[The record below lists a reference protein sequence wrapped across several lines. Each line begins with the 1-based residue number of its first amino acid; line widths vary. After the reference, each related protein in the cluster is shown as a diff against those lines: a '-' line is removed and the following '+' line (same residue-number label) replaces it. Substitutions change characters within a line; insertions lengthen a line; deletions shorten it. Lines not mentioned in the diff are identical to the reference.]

1 MAFLVSPGVQV
12 REIDLTN
19 VVPAVSASIGGFAG
33 AFNWGPVEEIRTVSS
48 EKELAAVFG
57 TPTDAVSA
65 RSFLTAASFLKYG
78 NALKVVR
85 AAAVALNATSGAAA
99 VLIKN
104 RDQYDANYS
113 NGAPVGGS
121 NPDLGNWAAKHPGVL
136 GNSLTV
142 SVCPSGAAFATW
154 AYANQFA
161 SAPVTSAS
169 AGFGTSGDEMHVV
182 VVDTLGK
189 WSGTVGTV
197 LEKFEF
203 VSQAADAVKEDGS
216 SNYYVNRINDRSEYV
231 YWLNHSSLLTSAGL
245 SLNLGSAFDS
255 NSTAITQT
263 LAGGTNATPSV
274 GNVQTALNLFSD
286 SETEDVNLLFSAG
299 DASGATVVAEELISI
314 CNARKDCIAFISPPI
329 EATVANATPLTA
341 VKAFADLLTS
351 TSYAVID
358 STALKVYD
366 KYNDVYRNIPACGHI
381 AGLCAATDANAD
393 AWFSPAGLNRGQLL
407 GVTKL
412 HYNPKQADRDTLYKA
427 RVNPIVSFP
436 GQGTVLFGDKTAL
449 AKPSAF
455 DRINVRRLFIILEK
469 SIATAAKFQLFE
481 LNDEFTRASFLN
493 LTEPFL
499 RDVQGR
505 RGITDFKVVCDE
517 SNNTGDVIDR
527 NEFRA
532 EIFIKPARSI
542 NFISLNFIATRT
554 GVEFTELAGSN

>member
-19 VVPAVSASIGGFAG
+19 VVPALSASIGGFAG

-48 EKELAAVFG
+48 EKELVEVFG
-57 TPTDAVSA
+57 TPTDSVSA

-85 AAAVALNATSGAAA
+85 AAAVALNATSGTEA

-104 RDQYDANYS
+104 RDQYDVDYL
-113 NGAPVGGS
+113 NGAPVGG
-121 NPDLGNWAAKHPGVL
+121 NLGNWAAKHPGVL

-161 SAPVTSAS
+161 SAPGTSAA
-169 AGFGTSGDEMHVV
+169 AGSGTTGDEMHVV
-182 VVDTLGK
+182 VVDSLGK
-189 WSGTVGTV
+189 WSGSVGTV

-216 SNYYVNRINDRSEYV
+216 SNYYVNRINDHSEYV
-231 YWLNHSSLLTSAGL
+231 YWLNHSSLLVDAGE
-245 SLNLGSAFDS
+245 SLNKGDAFDS
-255 NSTAITQT
+255 NATAITQA
-263 LAGGTNATPSV
+263 LAGGTNAAPSKA
-274 GNVQTALNLFSD
+274 NVLLALDLFSD
-286 SETEDVNLLFSAG
+286 SETEDVSLLFSAG
-299 DASGATVVAEELISI
+299 DVEDDSDVAEHLISI
-314 CNARKDCIAFISPPI
+314 CNARKDCIAFVSPPL
-329 EATVANATPLTA
+329 EATVANATPLTD
-341 VKAFADLLTS
+341 VKAFADELS
-351 TSYAVID
+351 SSSYAVID

-412 HYNPKQADRDTLYKA
+412 HFNPKQADRDTLYKA

-455 DRINVRRLFIILEK
+455 DRINIRRLFIVLEK